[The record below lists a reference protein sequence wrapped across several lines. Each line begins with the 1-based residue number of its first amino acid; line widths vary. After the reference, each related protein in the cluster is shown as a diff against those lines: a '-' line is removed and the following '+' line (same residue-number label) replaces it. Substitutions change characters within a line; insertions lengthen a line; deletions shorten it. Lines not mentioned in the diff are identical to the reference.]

1 MSRVILKG
9 GDDRVR
15 SLPLHDFLAP
25 AKDERGKQEAAACET
40 RIEVLRQ
47 DGVVTAIEVQCSCG
61 ENTRV
66 SLNYVESAS
75 TPSNPS

>member
-1 MSRVILKG
+1 MSRTILKG

-25 AKDERGKQEAAACET
+25 AKNERAAKANVVCET
-40 RIEVLRQ
+40 RVEVLRQ
-47 DGVVTAIEVQCSCG
+47 EGVVTAIEVQCSCG

-66 SLNYVESAS
+66 SLNYVESTSQSTDAS
-75 TPSNPS
+75 